1 MIANNLDGDFEAASA
16 RTIWMPAHG
25 AAHTIG
31 KAVDSK
37 GMPITNLM
45 WRANRLV
52 DELAKAAASTHR
64 LPKWVVDFP
73 KIAAT
78 FVRYHAAK
86 LGFATHEANNHN
98 TTIMV
103 DGGMIVDKIM
113 RDSTAERPNWRLRKR
128 KVGKK
133 RPAEELS
140 PAVVPEPL
148 SSPSVGAPQL
158 GSSNCKQARAMPT
171 STAAAQTAR
180 GKKRRAAAEAQR
192 CRQEVADFSLVA
204 RWVASRKLIPP
215 TAQPSAKERVAAL
228 RARRL
233 SERLACAS

>member
-31 KAVDSK
+31 KVVDSK
-37 GMPITNLM
+37 GIPITNLM

-52 DELAKAAASTHR
+52 DELAKAAASPHR
-64 LPKWVVDFP
+64 LPKWVVDYP

-86 LGFATHEANNHN
+86 LGFATHEASNHK

-103 DGGMIVDKIM
+103 DGGRIFDRII
-113 RDSTAERPNWRLRKR
+113 RDSTAERPNWSLRKKR
-128 KVGKK
+128 VGKK
-133 RPAEELS
+133 RPVEELS
-140 PAVVPEPL
+140 PAAVPVPL
-148 SSPSVGAPQL
+148 SSPSDGAPQL
-158 GSSNCKQARAMPT
+158 GSSSCKQARTAPT
-171 STAAAQTAR
+171 STVAAQAAR

-192 CRQEVADFSLVA
+192 CRQEVADSSLVA
-204 RWVASRKLIPP
+204 RWVASRTLLPP
-215 TAQPSAKERVAAL
+215 TAQPSAKEGMAAL

-233 SERLACAS
+233 SERPSSAS